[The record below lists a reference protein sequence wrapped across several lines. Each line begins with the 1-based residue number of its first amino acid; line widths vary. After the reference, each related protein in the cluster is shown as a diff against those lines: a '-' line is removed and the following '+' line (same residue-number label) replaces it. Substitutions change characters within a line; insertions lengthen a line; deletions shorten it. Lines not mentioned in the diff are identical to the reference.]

1 MIVVLYMLFG
11 NLLITYLGLAI
22 ILTLWELLLLLFNRD
37 SDYSDF
43 LVEGI
48 KVSALWFVAVL
59 PIVLI
64 LGIFV

>member
-11 NLLITYLGLAI
+11 ALLITYLGLAI
-22 ILTLWELLLLLFNRD
+22 ILNLWELLLLLFNRD

-43 LVEGI
+43 LVEGVKTSI
-48 KVSALWFVAVL
+48 LCFVVVL

>member
-11 NLLITYLGLAI
+11 ALLITYLGLAI

-48 KVSALWFVAVL
+48 KMSILWFVAVL

>member
-11 NLLITYLGLAI
+11 NLLITYLGIAI

-48 KVSALWFVAVL
+48 KMSDLWFVAVL

-64 LGIFV
+64 LGIFF

>member
-11 NLLITYLGLAI
+11 NLLITYLGIAI

-48 KVSALWFVAVL
+48 KMSILWFVAVL

>member
-1 MIVVLYMLFG
+1 MIVGLYMFFG

-48 KVSALWFVAVL
+48 KVSVLWFVAVL

-64 LGIFV
+64 LGIFA